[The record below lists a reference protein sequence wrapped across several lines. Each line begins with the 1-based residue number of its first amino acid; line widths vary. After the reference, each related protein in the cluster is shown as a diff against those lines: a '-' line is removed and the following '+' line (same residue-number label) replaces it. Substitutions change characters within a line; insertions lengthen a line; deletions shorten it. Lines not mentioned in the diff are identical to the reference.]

1 MVRIWYYTFV
11 VLLFGGGI
19 NMESNKNIFKENS
32 KMNYNKQAEIYDERG
47 DGKFVAPM
55 YDEIVSRIMKAKP
68 KKILDV
74 GCGTGNVLRRL
85 VANNDL
91 SLYGLDI
98 SENMIQTAR
107 KNLGNK
113 AELKIGDSEYIPWE
127 EDSFDVVVCNASFHH
142 YPNPEKVLLEMK
154 RVLKRTGTLIIGD
167 PTALVIFRQALNIFF
182 KISNNGDYKIYSKKE
197 IEQLLIK
204 CGFEPFNFKMINC
217 KSFAINAKI
226 K

>member
-1 MVRIWYYTFV
+1 
-11 VLLFGGGI
+11 
-19 NMESNKNIFKENS
+19 MESNKNIFKENS

-197 IEQLLIK
+197 IEELLIK
-204 CGFEPFNFKMINC
+204 CGFESFNFKKINC

-226 K
+226 INKS